1 MKQITGKHVLFI
13 LFAFF
18 GVMLAVNGVFVYFAT
33 ATFSGVSTEDAYRK
47 GLHYNETIAA
57 FQVQQATGW
66 HSAVSLDGPALRL
79 EMQDAS
85 GRPIDGLM
93 IEGTLERPA
102 TNQEVRTLTF
112 HGAGNGL
119 YSADVANLA
128 NGQWQLQAEA
138 RAADASQIPPY
149 KVTARIWQ
157 KP

>member
-18 GVMLAVNGVFVYFAT
+18 GVMLAVNGVFVYFAM

-47 GLHYNETIAA
+47 GLHYNDTIAA
-57 FQVQQATGW
+57 YHEQQATGW
-66 HSAVSLDGPALRL
+66 HSSVTLEGSALRL
-79 EMQDAS
+79 EMLDTN
-85 GRPIDGLM
+85 GRPIDGLQ
-93 IEGTLERPA
+93 IDGTLERPA
-102 TNQEVRTLTF
+102 TNREVRALVF

-119 YSADVANLA
+119 YSAEVANLPD
-128 NGQWQLQAEA
+128 GQWQLLAEA
-138 RAADASQIPPY
+138 QAPEASQIPPY